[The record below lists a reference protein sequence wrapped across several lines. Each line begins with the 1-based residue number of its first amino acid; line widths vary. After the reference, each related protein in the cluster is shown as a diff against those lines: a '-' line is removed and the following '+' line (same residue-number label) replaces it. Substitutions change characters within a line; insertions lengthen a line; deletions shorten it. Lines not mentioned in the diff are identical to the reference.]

1 MKCSQ
6 VYVFSSRSFLDLNLC
21 VGLYSA
27 QQQQTNKNILITL
40 FHLLITTIKCVFT
53 RMGGLNVPSLVLT
66 PVIASLVII
75 LHSLKLMNVLMLA
88 LELSFST

>member
-6 VYVFSSRSFLDLNLC
+6 VFFFFQKLFRLKPLL
-21 VGLYSA
+21 SA
-27 QQQQTNKNILITL
+27 VKTKQTNKKKLITL
-40 FHLLITTIKCVFT
+40 FHLLLTTIKYVFT